1 MSTVND
7 PAAPPAA
14 PPPPLALQ
22 IGFGYVASAALQVA
36 LHLEIADRLAD
47 GPKTAADLA
56 RAAGVQEDGL
66 YRVLRTLASVGIFEE
81 RASRTFATNA
91 AADVLRKG
99 DTTLR
104 DILYFL
110 TDGIHFRTYGELLH
124 SVQTG
129 QPTVEKVVGAPVF
142 EYLARDSAFAE
153 RFNNGM
159 TSMSAAA
166 IAAALKAYDFGGID
180 VLVDVAG
187 GHGMVLTS
195 ILRQYPTMR
204 GVLFDVDHVIAGAG
218 PLIERAGVADRCQ
231 TALGDFFTAVPP
243 GGDAYIMKH
252 IIHDWDDE
260 RALVILRNIHR
271 ELRAAAR
278 GKVILLESVVQPG
291 NGPDFGKLIDLEML
305 LFPGGR
311 ERTAE
316 EFADLFA
323 RAGFELTRI
332 VPTESPLSVIEARV
346 PARRSAEREGGRS

>member
-1 MSTVND
+1 MSTVTD
-7 PAAPPAA
+7 LAASAAA

-36 LHLEIADRLAD
+36 LHLDIADRLAD
-47 GPKTAADLA
+47 GPQTVGDLA

-81 RASRTFATNA
+81 QPPRTFATNA

-99 DTTLR
+99 ETTLR
-104 DILYFL
+104 NILYFL

-129 QPTVEKVVGAPVF
+129 QPAVEKVVGAPVF
-142 EYLARDSAFAE
+142 EYVAGDPAFAE

-166 IAAALKAYDFGGID
+166 VAAALKAYDFGGID

-195 ILRQYPTMR
+195 ILRTYPTMR
-204 GVLFDVDHVIAGAG
+204 GVLFDVDHVIAGAAT
-218 PLIERAGVADRCQ
+218 LIARAGVTDRCQ
-231 TALGDFFTAVPP
+231 TVSGDFFTAVPP

-260 RALVILRNIHR
+260 RALVILKNIHR
-271 ELRAAAR
+271 ELRGTPR
-278 GKVILLESVVQPG
+278 GTVILLESVVQPG
-291 NGPDFGKLIDLEML
+291 NVPDFGKLIDLEML

-323 RAGFELTRI
+323 RAGFELARI
-332 VPTESPLSVIEARV
+332 VPTESPLSVIEAHVR
-346 PARRSAEREGGRS
+346 ARP

>member
-1 MSTVND
+1 MSTPN
-7 PAAPPAA
+7 APVAA

-47 GPKTAADLA
+47 GPRTAADLA
-56 RAAGVQEDGL
+56 RAAGVQEDAL
-66 YRVLRTLASVGIFEE
+66 YRVLRTLASVGLFEE
-81 RASRTFATNA
+81 LPSRTFATNA
-91 AADVLRKG
+91 AGDVLRKG
-99 DTTLR
+99 TTTLR

-110 TDGIHFRTYGELLH
+110 TDSIHFRTYGELLQA
-124 SVQTG
+124 VQTG
-129 QPTVEKVVGAPVF
+129 QPSVEKILGAPVF
-142 EYLARDSAFAE
+142 EYLATDPAFAE

-166 IAAALKAYDFGGID
+166 IAAALKAYDFGGIS

-195 ILRQYPTMR
+195 ILRAHPAMR
-204 GVLFDVDHVIAGAG
+204 GVLFDVDHVIAGAAS
-218 PLIERAGVADRCQ
+218 LIERAGVTDRCQ
-231 TALGDFFTAVPP
+231 TVAGDFFTAVPS

-271 ELRAAAR
+271 ELRGTPR
-278 GKVILLESVVQPG
+278 GKVILLESVVQTG
-291 NGPDFGKLIDLEML
+291 GAPDFGKLIDLEML

-311 ERTAE
+311 ERTAA

-332 VPTESPLSVIEARV
+332 VPTESPLAVIEAHV
-346 PARRSAEREGGRS
+346 RS